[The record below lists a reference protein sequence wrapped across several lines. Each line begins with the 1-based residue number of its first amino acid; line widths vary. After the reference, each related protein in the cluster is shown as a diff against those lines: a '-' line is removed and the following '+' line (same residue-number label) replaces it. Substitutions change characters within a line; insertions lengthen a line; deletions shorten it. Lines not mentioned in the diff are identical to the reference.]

1 MASQD
6 TQPKVEEITETTKPE
21 ETEEEM
27 PSLENQPKQER
38 KMNKA
43 EKKCVK
49 ALNKMGMKA
58 QGGITRV
65 TLKRRDGIVFVI
77 NLPEV
82 YKSPTSENS
91 FVVVGELKMDE
102 PRIDNLP
109 TMPQKPAPT
118 GAPAEGEK
126 ETKEAAKTEDKPAE
140 SKEEEKKATKAKDTA
155 DDDDDEEI
163 DESGISP
170 VHIDMVMN
178 NGNCTR
184 KEAVKALIASN
195 NDMVNA
201 IMYLT
206 KQQ

>member
-1 MASQD
+1 MSGQD
-6 TQPKVEEITETTKPE
+6 AEPKVEEITEPTTKE

-27 PSLENQPKQER
+27 PPLESQPKQER

-43 EKKCVK
+43 EKKCIK
-49 ALNKMGMKA
+49 ALNKMGMKP

-77 NLPEV
+77 NVPEV

-102 PRIDNLP
+102 PRIDNMP
-109 TMPQKPAPT
+109 TMPPKPAP
-118 GAPAEGEK
+118 APADKDES
-126 ETKEAAKTEDKPAE
+126 KEAKTDEKATE
-140 SKEEEKKATKAKDTA
+140 GKEEEKKAEPAAETA
-155 DDDDDEEI
+155 DDDEDEEL
-163 DESGISP
+163 DESSITP
-170 VHIDMVMN
+170 MHIDMVMN
-178 NGNCTR
+178 NAQCSR
-184 KEAVKALIASN
+184 KEAVKALVASN

-206 KQQ
+206 KQK